1 MIIILLGAQAGLTG
15 GGDFGGSFDDI
26 QAPSNMDYPLYPQL
40 TNGQNDQYLQY
51 QDPLQEDSFGQ
62 LSDTNLESKTSY
74 EIPYLST
81 QPLGRGRSKEQITP
95 GLQNTNTLLTSVNGK
110 TGMKVTYIK
119 CYQLQSDTRYLVLTS
134 SFCFYVAGDAMNIAI
149 PRGAKSISIQFLA
162 ER

>member
-1 MIIILLGAQAGLTG
+1 MIMILLGAQAGLTG

-81 QPLGRGRSKEQITP
+81 QPLGKSRSKEQIISISDQP
-95 GLQNTNTLLTSVNGK
+95 RHQASQGLQDTNSLLTSVNEQP
-110 TGMKVTYIK
+110 GMKIGL
-119 CYQLQSDTRYLVLTS
+119 CYQ
-134 SFCFYVAGDAMNIAI
+134 
-149 PRGAKSISIQFLA
+149 
-162 ER
+162 

>member
-1 MIIILLGAQAGLTG
+1 MILLGAQAGLTG

-74 EIPYLST
+74 ETPYLST
-81 QPLGRGRSKEQITP
+81 QPLGNSRLKEKITP
-95 GLQNTNTLLTSVNGK
+95 GLQNTNSLLTSVNGQN
-110 TGMKVTYIK
+110 GMKIEYIK
-119 CYQLQSDTRYLVLTS
+119 CYQVQSYGASSVIVIVLFFMLAVVLVFILVNFQILLQSVS
-134 SFCFYVAGDAMNIAI
+134 
-149 PRGAKSISIQFLA
+149 
-162 ER
+162 

>member
-1 MIIILLGAQAGLTG
+1 MIMILLGAQAGLTG

-74 EIPYLST
+74 ERPYLST
-81 QPLGRGRSKEQITP
+81 QTLRKTMPKEQIISISDQSRHQASQ
-95 GLQNTNTLLTSVNGK
+95 GLQDTNSLLTSVNEK
-110 TGMKVTYIK
+110 PGMGIGL
-119 CYQLQSDTRYLVLTS
+119 CYQL
-134 SFCFYVAGDAMNIAI
+134 
-149 PRGAKSISIQFLA
+149 
-162 ER
+162 

>member
-1 MIIILLGAQAGLTG
+1 MIMIFLGAQAGLTG

-51 QDPLQEDSFGQ
+51 QDPLQEDSFDQ

-81 QPLGRGRSKEQITP
+81 QPLGKGRSREKITALSDQLRHQAIP
-95 GLQNTNTLLTSVNGK
+95 GMQANNLLTSVNGQN
-110 TGMKVTYIK
+110 GMKIKYIK
-119 CYQLQSDTRYLVLTS
+119 CYQVQSDTGL
-134 SFCFYVAGDAMNIAI
+134 
-149 PRGAKSISIQFLA
+149 RGF
-162 ER
+162 

>member
-74 EIPYLST
+74 ERPYLST
-81 QPLGRGRSKEQITP
+81 QTLRKTMPKEQIISISDQSRHQASQ
-95 GLQNTNTLLTSVNGK
+95 GLQDTNSLLTSVNEK
-110 TGMKVTYIK
+110 PGMRIGL
-119 CYQLQSDTRYLVLTS
+119 CYQL
-134 SFCFYVAGDAMNIAI
+134 
-149 PRGAKSISIQFLA
+149 
-162 ER
+162 